1 MNINFGLFPPLIRS
15 PSRASDGSRL
25 RGAAKTLAKKRA
37 LSERALA
44 DLGEW
49 WRSVQSG
56 LSGTTTL
63 TLGQDEHRFAS
74 VS

>member
-1 MNINFGLFPPLIRS
+1 
-15 PSRASDGSRL
+15 
-25 RGAAKTLAKKRA
+25 LAKKRA
-37 LSERALA
+37 LSARALA

-49 WRSVQSG
+49 SRSVQSG

-63 TLGQDEHRFAS
+63 TLGQDEQRFAS